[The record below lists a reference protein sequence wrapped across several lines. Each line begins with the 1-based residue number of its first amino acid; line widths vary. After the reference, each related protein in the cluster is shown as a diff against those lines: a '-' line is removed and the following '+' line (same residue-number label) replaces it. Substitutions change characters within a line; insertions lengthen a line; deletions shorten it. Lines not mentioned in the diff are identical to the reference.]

1 MNAIR
6 RKSSPS
12 KRCLVAHLGL
22 SLTWNKIPLLAIW
35 ATTIAM
41 GPQCLAQSP
50 DVGGTQPSSA
60 LRFDPFRGDI
70 GASPSKE
77 QKDDLLY
84 AAQVKARSQGD
95 LDNDKLNQRLAAL
108 QEARKNLQQSIAKK
122 DQGMIAQHQELLKV
136 AISDYLKQDL
146 AVSETHLKRLR
157 DQWSALEA
165 SHKKRVAARQELID
179 LQLQAMLLA
188 KQGLSIPT
196 TDNPSALPQNWL
208 SISNPAASG
217 MGMPGMGMGNPD
229 GGMAPGGMMSGY
241 PGAGGMPGGS
251 SLLGGDGPGSR
262 YGGGSGDDNLYAGYL
277 GSPLNADEGG
287 SGSMGSGM
295 VMNYSDRR
303 KTALQQRAQLQQA
316 IANSWQ
322 LLEQAD
328 EEAAEQHAKDLLRD
342 ALSKYFDFDLEQ
354 REQGLQLARKEIE
367 KLDKKLQKRKSL
379 TDSMV
384 ELQMKIE
391 LNQSN
396 GLGFFNPSQG

>member
-1 MNAIR
+1 MNATMQRSPRTR
-6 RKSSPS
+6 RS
-12 KRCLVAHLGL
+12 LVAAVDPNFCWKELR
-22 SLTWNKIPLLAIW
+22 LLAIC
-35 ATTIAM
+35 ATAIAF
-41 GPQCLAQSP
+41 GAECRAQTAGANP
-50 DVGGTQPSSA
+50 G
-60 LRFDPFRGDI
+60 L
-70 GASPSKE
+70 ASPAQRYNAVEDLFGEGSYKL
-77 QKDDLLY
+77 QKDDPF
-84 AAQVKARSQGD
+84 AAQVKARGQGD

-108 QEARKNLQQSIAKK
+108 QEARKSLQQSIAKK
-122 DQGMIAQHQELLKV
+122 DQGMIAQHQELLKN
-136 AISDYLKQDL
+136 AINDYLKQDL

-165 SHKKRVAARQELID
+165 SHKKRVAAKQELID

-208 SISNPAASG
+208 TTNNPAASG
-217 MGMPGMGMGNPD
+217 MGMPGMGMGSSD
-229 GGMAPGGMMSGY
+229 GGLAPGGMMSGY

-251 SLLGGDGPGSR
+251 SLLGSDGPGGR
-262 YGGGSGDDNLYAGYL
+262 YGDDNLYAGHL

-295 VMNYSDRR
+295 IMNYSDRR
-303 KTALQQRAQLQQA
+303 TNALQQRAQLQQA

-396 GLGFFNPSQG
+396 GLGFFGPSKG